1 MTSQIQSDT
10 QISGAAVAVFLVFL
24 AAGLALAAVFGNR
37 LPIFAGVLAG
47 LYCLLAIKVA
57 DQRKKSHGCGWGDTS
72 ACAVR
77 GCFSLFPSST
87 VSAGASISACG

>member
-10 QISGAAVAVFLVFL
+10 QISGAAVAVFLILL
-24 AAGLALAAVFGNR
+24 AAGLALAAVFGTR

-47 LYCLLAIKVA
+47 LYFL
-57 DQRKKSHGCGWGDTS
+57 
-72 ACAVR
+72 
-77 GCFSLFPSST
+77 LFPSST